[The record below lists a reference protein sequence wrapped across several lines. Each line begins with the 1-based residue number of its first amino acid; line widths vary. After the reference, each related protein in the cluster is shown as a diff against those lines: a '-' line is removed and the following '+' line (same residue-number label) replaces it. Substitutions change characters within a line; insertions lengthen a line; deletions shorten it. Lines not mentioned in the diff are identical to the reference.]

1 MDLPVYVSEESYNA
15 YLNDAQW
22 GKFWELRAIKQVKSI
37 AFDKTKLDLRPNETA
52 QINAVVIPNDA
63 FLTDLKWT
71 SSDNGVATVD
81 QNGTVTAVG
90 KGDAVIT
97 ATATDGSG
105 AFATCDVHV
114 DCLVQS
120 ISLSTRSLLMEP
132 QQSVQLSVNILPTEA
147 FVKNVTWKS
156 LDNGVAS
163 VDGNGKVTANNIGK
177 TKIIVSTTD
186 GSELSDTCEIMV
198 LNLSSIEVGGL
209 FYKVGNSGAV
219 VVPNPDGTKYE
230 GSIEIPSSITI
241 EDLGKTTVT
250 SIEATAFTGAS
261 KLTKIALPTTITS
274 IQNGAFSGCKSL
286 EFVGIEN
293 GSELSANLDVVFA
306 DSQVKE
312 LYLGSNNITF
322 NSSSKLLSG
331 LKSIV
336 IGNAVTKLPDVSVCN
351 STLERF
357 VVEDGE
363 KSIVEPSEYC
373 KKTATQTYK
382 QTINDS
388 NTKIMYRYGYLVEI
402 MHLNPLLNLMANNT
416 LKYVYFGRE
425 LDVAEIDKPSY
436 KQEPTSAGSRY
447 QEFGYMDEYHF
458 QYVEKIAKTD
468 YKETE
473 LTSINMNT
481 QRATLKQ
488 GETIQLNVSNN
499 PASVPSTN
507 VVKWSSSNEMIARVD
522 VFGKVTM
529 VGNGEATITAQT
541 LDGTNLSAFC
551 LINDTH
557 QLLAGD
563 VDGNGVVDISDINIL
578 IGIILGKESADK
590 YETRADVDGNGI
602 VEISDANAVINIILG
617 K

>member
-1 MDLPVYVSEESYNA
+1 
-15 YLNDAQW
+15 
-22 GKFWELRAIKQVKSI
+22 
-37 AFDKTKLDLRPNETA
+37 
-52 QINAVVIPNDA
+52 
-63 FLTDLKWT
+63 
-71 SSDNGVATVD
+71 
-81 QNGTVTAVG
+81 
-90 KGDAVIT
+90 
-97 ATATDGSG
+97 
-105 AFATCDVHV
+105 
-114 DCLVQS
+114 
-120 ISLSTRSLLMEP
+120 
-132 QQSVQLSVNILPTEA
+132 
-147 FVKNVTWKS
+147 
-156 LDNGVAS
+156 
-163 VDGNGKVTANNIGK
+163 
-177 TKIIVSTTD
+177 
-186 GSELSDTCEIMV
+186 
-198 LNLSSIEVGGL
+198 
-209 FYKVGNSGAV
+209 
-219 VVPNPDGTKYE
+219 
-230 GSIEIPSSITI
+230 
-241 EDLGKTTVT
+241 
-250 SIEATAFTGAS
+250 
-261 KLTKIALPTTITS
+261 
-274 IQNGAFSGCKSL
+274 
-286 EFVGIEN
+286 
-293 GSELSANLDVVFA
+293 
-306 DSQVKE
+306 
-312 LYLGSNNITF
+312 
-322 NSSSKLLSG
+322 
-331 LKSIV
+331 
-336 IGNAVTKLPDVSVCN
+336 
-351 STLERF
+351 
-357 VVEDGE
+357 
-363 KSIVEPSEYC
+363 
-373 KKTATQTYK
+373 
-382 QTINDS
+382 
-388 NTKIMYRYGYLVEI
+388 MYRYGYLVEI